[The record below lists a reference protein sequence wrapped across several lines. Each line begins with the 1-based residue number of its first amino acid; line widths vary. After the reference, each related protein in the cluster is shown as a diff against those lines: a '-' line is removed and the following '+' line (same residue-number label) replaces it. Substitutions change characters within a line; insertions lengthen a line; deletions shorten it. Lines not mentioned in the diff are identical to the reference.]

1 MSLDKKRHLVHRE
14 NSPLSIVKQC
24 ELLEIHR
31 SGIYFKPK
39 LESLLNLRLMRLIDE
54 KFIDCPF
61 YGVPRMTTWL
71 NEDMGYVVNHK
82 RIERLYKVMG
92 LQTIFPKKNL
102 SKRNQKHKIY
112 PYLLKNLIIDRP
124 NQVWQAD
131 ITYIPLERGFM
142 YMVAIIDVYSRKV
155 LNWSISNTMN
165 VEWCLQVYE
174 DAIKQFGCPEILNT
188 DQGSQFTSPIFT
200 KASIDRDIKISMDG
214 KGRALDNIFIERFWR
229 ALKYEHIYLN
239 PANGGLELYEGVR
252 KYIGFYNTERRHTS
266 INNNTP
272 EKYFNPS
279 NLIIKNKPTFEL
291 SLS

>member
-1 MSLDKKRHLVHRE
+1 MSLDQKRHLVHRE
-14 NSPLSIVKQC
+14 SSRLSIIKQC
-24 ELLEIHR
+24 DLLEIHR
-31 SGIYFKPK
+31 SGIYFKRK
-39 LESLLNLRLMRLIDE
+39 FESLLNLRLMRLIDE

-71 NEDMGYVVNHK
+71 KEDMRYDVNHK

-112 PYLLKNLIIDRP
+112 PYLLKNLMIVRP

-131 ITYIPLERGFM
+131 ISYIPLERGFM
-142 YMVAIIDVYSRKV
+142 YMVAIIDVYSRKI

-165 VEWCLQVYE
+165 TEWCLQVYE

-200 KASIDRDIKISMDG
+200 NASVDRDIKISMDG

-239 PANGGLELYEGVR
+239 PANGGIELYERVR
-252 KYIGFYNTERRHTS
+252 KYIEFYNSERRHTS

-272 EKYFNPS
+272 EKYFN
-279 NLIIKNKPTFEL
+279 LIKTMRKNKPKFEL

>member
-1 MSLDKKRHLVHRE
+1 MSLDQKRHLVSRE
-14 NSPLSIVKQC
+14 NTQMSIVKQC

-39 LESLLNLRLMRLIDE
+39 LESALNLRLMRLMDE

-71 NEDMGYVVNHK
+71 KEDMGYIINHK
-82 RIERLYKVMG
+82 RIERLYRVMG

-112 PYLLKNLIIDRP
+112 PYLLKNLVINRA
-124 NQVWQAD
+124 NQVWQTD

-174 DAIKQFGCPEILNT
+174 DTIKQYGCPEIINT

-200 KASIDRDIKISMDG
+200 KASLDRDIKISMDG
-214 KGRALDNIFIERFWR
+214 KGRALDNIYIERFWR
-229 ALKYEHIYLN
+229 ALKYEHIYLS
-239 PANGGLELYEGVR
+239 PANGGIELYEGVK
-252 KYIGFYNTERRHTS
+252 KYVHFYNKQRRHTS
-266 INNNTP
+266 IGNLTP
-272 EKYFNPS
+272 DNYYYQMK
-279 NLIIKNKPTFEL
+279 TVG
-291 SLS
+291 

>member
-71 NEDMGYVVNHK
+71 NEDMGYAVNHK

-92 LQTIFPKKNL
+92 IQSIFPKKNL

-112 PYLLKNLIIDRP
+112 PYLLKNLIINRP

-279 NLIIKNKPTFEL
+279 NLIIKNKLKFEL

>member
-1 MSLDKKRHLVHRE
+1 MSLDQKRHLVSRE
-14 NSPLSIVKQC
+14 NASMSIVKQC

-31 SGIYFKPK
+31 SGIHFKPK
-39 LESLLNLRLMRLIDE
+39 FESALNLKLMRMIDE

-61 YGVPRMTTWL
+61 YGVQRMTTWL
-71 NEDMGYVVNHK
+71 RDDMHCIVNHK

-112 PYLLKNLIIDRP
+112 PYLLKNLPIVHP
-124 NQVWQAD
+124 NQVWQTD

-142 YMVAIIDVYSRKV
+142 YMVAIIDVFSRKV

-174 DAIKQFGCPEILNT
+174 DAIKQYGCPEIINT

-200 KASIDRDIKISMDG
+200 KASPDRDIKISMDG
-214 KGRALDNIFIERFWR
+214 KGRALDNIYIERFWR

-239 PANGGLELYEGVR
+239 PANGGIELYEGGRRYVE
-252 KYIGFYNTERRHTS
+252 FYNTKRRHTS
-266 INNNTP
+266 INNLTP
-272 EKYFNPS
+272 DNYYHQMK
-279 NLIIKNKPTFEL
+279 TVG
-291 SLS
+291 

>member
-31 SGIYFKPK
+31 SGLYFKPK
-39 LESLLNLRLMRLIDE
+39 LESLLNIRLMRLIDE

-71 NEDMGYVVNHK
+71 NEDMGYAVNHK

-112 PYLLKNLIIDRP
+112 PYLLKNLMINRP

-239 PANGGLELYEGVR
+239 PANGGIELYEGVR
-252 KYIGFYNTERRHTS
+252 KYIGFYNSERRHTS

-279 NLIIKNKPTFEL
+279 NQIIKNKLKFGL

>member
-252 KYIGFYNTERRHTS
+252 KYIRFYNTERRHTS

-279 NLIIKNKPTFEL
+279 NLIIKNKPKFEL